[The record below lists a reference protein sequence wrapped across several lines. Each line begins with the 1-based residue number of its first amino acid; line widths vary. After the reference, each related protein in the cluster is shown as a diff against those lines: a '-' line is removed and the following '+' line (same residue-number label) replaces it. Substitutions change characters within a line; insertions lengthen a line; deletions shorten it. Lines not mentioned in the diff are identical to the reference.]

1 MNCVLGVIVLHREDI
16 WQCVDVM
23 YVRLSLKKN
32 KISLAQAAKQ
42 RGFNTFVWIYVY
54 INLQPA

>member
-1 MNCVLGVIVLHREDI
+1 MNSVLGVIVLHKEDF

-32 KISLAQAAKQ
+32 KISLAQAAK
-42 RGFNTFVWIYVY
+42 
-54 INLQPA
+54 